1 MAAPNAATFSRIE
14 SWVHSEIWERGLV
27 FPVSPEECSALSGS
41 RCFSSGAG
49 VDRSVATCSR
59 SGSTSDAMCFPCAVP
74 RVVRAA
80 SPIGA
85 TVRGLICAHVALC
98 SMDMSRAR

>member
-1 MAAPNAATFSRIE
+1 MAAPNAATFNRIE

-27 FPVSPEECSALSGS
+27 FPVPSEECSALSGS

-49 VDRSVATCSR
+49 VERSAATCSR
-59 SGSTSDAMCFPCAVP
+59 SGSTSDAMRFPCNVS
-74 RVVRAA
+74 RVVCAA
-80 SPIGA
+80 SPIGS
-85 TVRGLICAHVALC
+85 TVRGLIRAHVALC